1 MHQIHLLL
9 DSHQPLVR
17 RALVHHLH
25 LASNKERLPLG
36 HLPLV
41 PLPSARLL
49 PLVNFP
55 SQSPLSAAHPRIV
68 EGFLPLQDRGLQHSQ
83 LSGPIPLLLLNQSLD
98 SPRSAVL
105 VAERNQ
111 VNQYSAPQT
120 LPLQIQPS
128 GDPARLAQ
136 PQGPHL
142 GKHLLSMRPTTRPPH
157 LRNLRP
163 PQLQHLVKPPYLLL
177 RRLYRRSASLRQ
189 PPQHSVNQRLRLVSL
204 PPLLLPL
211 ARMPQL
217 VHSVNPPLPLV
228 RERQLNRRLLAE
240 VYHLYRQADPPAEP
254 GPMQDLLPPILQMR
268 SRRTSQA

>member
-1 MHQIHLLL
+1 MHQIRLLL
-9 DSHQPLVR
+9 DSHQPLVH
-17 RALVHHLH
+17 RALVQLRH

-36 HLPLV
+36 HLLLV

-49 PLVNFP
+49 PLVNPP
-55 SQSPLSAAHPRIV
+55 SLSPLSAAHPRIADH
-68 EGFLPLQDRGLQHSQ
+68 FLPLQDRGHQHSQ
-83 LSGPIPLLLLNQSLD
+83 PPGPIPLLLLDQSSD

-136 PQGPHL
+136 PQGTHL
-142 GKHLLSMRPTTRPPH
+142 GKHLLSMRPTTRPLH

-163 PQLQHLVKPPYLLL
+163 LQLQHLVNPPYLLL
-177 RRLYRRSASLRQ
+177 RRLYRHSASLRQ
-189 PPQHSVNQRLRLVSL
+189 IPQHSVNQRLRLVSL
-204 PPLLLPL
+204 PPPLLPL

-217 VHSVNPPLPLV
+217 AHSVNPLLPLV
-228 RERQLNRRLLAE
+228 PERQLNSRPLAGVYRL
-240 VYHLYRQADPPAEP
+240 YHQADPPAETS
-254 GPMQDLLPPILQMR
+254 PMQNLLPPIL
-268 SRRTSQA
+268 